1 MAGDRLRKLGTV
13 VNPILQ
19 GNIAGGVCTPFEIR
33 TTKALKRL
41 WLKVSG
47 TLASATNAASA
58 SQLYQVARLFSSIQM
73 RVNQAQG
80 PFAVDGLTLL
90 YKNFKDYGV
99 IPIQT
104 DAAVTQAAGKA
115 FSGHLCLD
123 FSIPHYAGGDL
134 TLFVPKLG
142 NLYTLELTLA
152 AATALLTPANAGET
166 TFDGPI
172 TIEVWSQE
180 IENIPNR
187 KNKYNASYLITD
199 SGLVGANPAYSVKIP
214 YGTLLNELH
223 IHTMVGAAYDGGV
236 VDNIIFRNGQSEIFR
251 NVSTAFIQP
260 FADFINPLV
269 RPTATPAGI
278 YFLDL
283 AINND
288 LSSLLL
294 TAGMKELE
302 LNFNGLKTGT
312 IKVLVN
318 ELRDGLD

>member
-1 MAGDRLRKLGTV
+1 MAGDRIRKLGTV
-13 VNPILQ
+13 VNPIVQ
-19 GNIAGGVCTPFEIR
+19 GNIAGAVCTPFEIR
-33 TTKALKRL
+33 TTKAIKRL

-47 TLASATNAASA
+47 TLKVATNNATAA
-58 SQLYQVARLFSSIQM
+58 QLYQVPRLFSSIQL

-99 IPIQT
+99 IPIQS
-104 DAAVTQAAGKA
+104 DANVDIAAAKA

-152 AATALLTPANAGET
+152 AATALLTPANAGEV

-172 TIEVWSQE
+172 TIEVWVQE
-180 IENIPNR
+180 IDGIPSR
-187 KNKYNASYLITD
+187 KNKYNASYLISDT
-199 SGLVGANPAYSVKIP
+199 GLVGANGSYAVKIP

-223 IHTMVGAAYDGGV
+223 VHTMVADAFDGAV

-260 FADFINPLV
+260 FADFINPMV

-302 LNFNGLKTGT
+302 LLFNGLKTGT

-318 ELRDGLD
+318 EVRDGLD

>member
-1 MAGDRLRKLGTV
+1 MARDLIRKLGTV
-13 VNPILQ
+13 QNSIVQ
-19 GNIAGGVCTPFEIR
+19 GNVSGVNCTPFEIR
-33 TTKALKRL
+33 TTAAIKRL

-47 TLASATNAASA
+47 TLASATNAATA
-58 SQLYQVARLFSSIQM
+58 AQLYQVARLLSSIQL

-80 PFAVDGLTLL
+80 PISVDGLTLL

-99 IPIQT
+99 IPVQA
-104 DAAVTQAAGKA
+104 DAAVTQAAAKA
-115 FSGHLCLD
+115 FSGNLCID

-134 TLFVPKLG
+134 TLFMPKLG
-142 NLYTLELTLA
+142 NLYTLELSLA
-152 AATALLTPANAGET
+152 AATALLTPANAGES

-172 TIEVWSQE
+172 TIEVWAQE
-180 IENIPNR
+180 VVGLAPR
-187 KNKYNASYLITD
+187 KNKYNAAYLITD
-199 SGLVGANPAYSVKIP
+199 TGLVGANAAYSVKIP

-223 IHTMVGAAYDGGV
+223 IHTMVAAAYDGAV
-236 VDNIIFRNGQSEIFR
+236 VDNIIFRNGQAEIFR
-251 NVSTAFIQP
+251 NVTTSFIQA
-260 FADFINPLV
+260 FADFVNPLV
-269 RPTATPAGI
+269 RPTVTPAGV

-302 LNFNGLKTGT
+302 LLFNGLKTGT

>member
-1 MAGDRLRKLGTV
+1 MAGDLIRKLGTV
-13 VNPILQ
+13 VNPIVQ
-19 GNIAGGVCTPFEIR
+19 GNVAGAVCTPFEIR
-33 TTKALKRL
+33 TTKAIKRL

-47 TLASATNAASA
+47 TLKVITNNATAA
-58 SQLYQVARLFSSIQM
+58 QLYQVARLFSSVQM

-99 IPIQT
+99 IPIQS
-104 DAAVTQAAGKA
+104 DASVDIAAAKA

-123 FSIPHYAGGDL
+123 FSVPHYAGGDL

-152 AATALLTPANAGET
+152 ASTALLTPANANEV

-172 TIEVWSQE
+172 TIEVWVQE
-180 IENIPNR
+180 IDGIASR
-187 KNKYNASYLITD
+187 KNKYNASYLISDT
-199 SGLVGANPAYSVKIP
+199 GLVGANAAYAVKIP

-223 IHTMVGAAYDGGV
+223 VHTMVAAAYDGAV
-236 VDNIIFRNGQSEIFR
+236 VDNIIFRNGQSQIFR

-302 LNFNGLKTGT
+302 LVFNGLKTGT